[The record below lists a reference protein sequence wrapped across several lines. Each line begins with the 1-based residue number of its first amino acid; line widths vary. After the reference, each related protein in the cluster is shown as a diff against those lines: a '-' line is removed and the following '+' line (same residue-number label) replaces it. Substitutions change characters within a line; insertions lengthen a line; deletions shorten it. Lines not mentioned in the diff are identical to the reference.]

1 MKLAI
6 IDANILT
13 CMGLQRI
20 IEDIIPIAEISIFPS
35 FEEMVIS
42 HPEEFMHFFVSS
54 GIYFE
59 HAQYFISQ
67 PHRSIVLV
75 YGDNYP
81 RLSGLL
87 TLNVCQS
94 EKRLTKELLSLYGRM
109 SHNPRNHQ
117 CTDCSNCNDVDFHD
131 TFMQEK
137 SGTLLSPRETEVA
150 VLLAKGYINK
160 EIADHLCISLTTVIS
175 HRKNIMEKL
184 NARSLAD
191 IIIYVVMNGLVRIE
205 EL

>member
-35 FEEMVIS
+35 FEEMVIN
-42 HPEEFMHFFVSS
+42 HPEDFMHYFVSS

-94 EKRLTKELLSLYGRM
+94 EKRLIKELLSLYGRM
-109 SHNPRNHQ
+109 SQNPRNHP
-117 CTDCSNCNDVDFHD
+117 DADRKNRDGGDSHD
-131 TFMQEK
+131 TFMHEK
-137 SGTLLSPRETEVA
+137 SGAVLSPRETEVA

-160 EIADHLCISLTTVIS
+160 EIADHLSISLTTVIS

-184 NARSLAD
+184 HARSLAD
-191 IIIYVVMNGLVRIE
+191 IIIYVVMNGLIRIE